1 MIPLIDKPRQYE
13 FNRRIIEKSSG
24 HFLIALVVD
33 PVFSPANANGQL
45 IISTRRGMTCR
56 GLLAVTIDRARHCD
70 SNGLNTTNSKSI
82 VFFSAQNE
90 IFSNVGIIHAEN
102 LFDI

>member
-70 SNGLNTTNSKSI
+70 SNGLNI
-82 VFFSAQNE
+82 VGFGPSHRR
-90 IFSNVGIIHAEN
+90 V
-102 LFDI
+102 